1 MKNTSTFTG
10 LTVIVSMNQ
19 KHYNRVFILMTLF
32 FFLCGAAPVF
42 SQTPR
47 LGQPTLLQQQ
57 LNRLPAVTVA
67 GQTLKFDFGGE
78 VWMAKLNGQNLLAGI
93 IEVHETN
100 TGSILLLKQTHTY
113 AKIAW
118 IKTPGADIILEYAEG
133 PPVSFRTISRSDMD
147 VKLAA
152 GRSGA
157 PAPSVGQAPTV
168 GQAPMAENAAL
179 PPIQGYDDEKDFTV
193 EVISEGSAARITKY
207 AGKNTEIRIPPR
219 IGDRPITEI
228 GEQAFSKKG
237 LTSVAIPDSVIF
249 IGNLAFADNRIGSIS
264 IGANVYIATNA
275 FDGSGYNPSFV
286 VFYNSQ
292 GRRAGTYSNSW
303 RIIGAAAPQPAPQP
317 VRSGS
322 NNAVSVS
329 TPGAAI
335 PAPATQAPAIPVSAT
350 PAPATP
356 PDSASS
362 SVGVISPTSGW
373 YANKDNKSSTNVSV
387 GKEQIDGREWDVLT
401 INVNLISGGWA
412 GAGTHNEDIIQK
424 MRNAS
429 GVRFKVLGDG
439 KRWRF
444 YLGTSD
450 VTDNAFHAFV
460 ISTQNR
466 KVTSVDVPFSRL
478 RQGEWSTKRVAFN
491 KNNIRFM
498 IIELASE
505 TGGSSV
511 IKIFDFEIY

>member
-1 MKNTSTFTG
+1 MKIS
-10 LTVIVSMNQ
+10 ISK
-19 KHYNRVFILMTLF
+19 KHFYRVFILMTLF
-32 FFLCGAAPVF
+32 FCCAAPVF

-67 GQTLKFDFGGE
+67 GQALKFDFGGE
-78 VWMAKLNGQNLLAGI
+78 VWMAKLNGQNLLAGT

-133 PPVSFRTISRSDMD
+133 PPVSFRTISRSDYD
-147 VKLAA
+147 AKLAA
-152 GRSGA
+152 GMPGA

-168 GQAPMAENAAL
+168 GLAGGQYAEIVAL
-179 PPIQGYDDEKDFTV
+179 PPIHGYDDEKDFTV

-219 IGDRPITEI
+219 IGDRHVTEI

-237 LTSVAIPDSVIF
+237 LTSVTIPDSVIF

-264 IGANVYIATNA
+264 IGSNVYIATNA

-303 RIIGAAAPQPAPQP
+303 RLIGAAAPQPASQP
-317 VRSGS
+317 VRPGS

-335 PAPATQAPAIPVSAT
+335 PAPATQAPAIPV
-350 PAPATP
+350 PATP

-362 SVGVISPTSGW
+362 SVGVITPTSGW
-373 YANKDNKSSTNVSV
+373 YANKDNRSSSNVSV

-401 INVNLISGGWA
+401 VNVNFMSGGYA
-412 GAGTHNEDIIQK
+412 GAGTSNMDIIQ
-424 MRNAS
+424 RLQNAN

-444 YLGTSD
+444 YLGISD

-466 KVTSVDVPFSRL
+466 KVTSVDIPFSRL
-478 RQGEWSTKRVAFN
+478 RQGEWSTRRVAFN

-498 IIELASE
+498 VIELEAV
-505 TGGSSV
+505 GSSV